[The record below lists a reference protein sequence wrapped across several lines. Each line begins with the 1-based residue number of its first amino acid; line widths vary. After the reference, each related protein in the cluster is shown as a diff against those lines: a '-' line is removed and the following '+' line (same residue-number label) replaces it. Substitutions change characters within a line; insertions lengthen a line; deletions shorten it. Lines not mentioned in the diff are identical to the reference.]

1 MAEARQ
7 EVHEVIPRR
16 TLPRRSAVRVA
27 EDGSLRSQF
36 MRQLITESTSA
47 SHVPNNPMA
56 PRLLVQFWDS
66 SAVPD
71 DVQACLESWAPLEAA
86 RFERMLFDDTSARH
100 FIGDH
105 FSARHIRAFD
115 RCIHPAMRADYFRLC
130 FMLRIGGLYVDADDE
145 YRGADIEPLI
155 GSCRLHLQALC
166 YDTASDSMVDAA
178 DALAATAAT
187 ERIFY
192 VNNNP
197 IIAGPGHAVI
207 ARALERSTA
216 LLLATREANRDI
228 QSLTGPGNLTACLVA
243 HAVEQDAD
251 CEARD
256 FELLTNWDAVAVS
269 TWPLD
274 YRADGRNWRNW
285 VRGETVGRS

>member
-1 MAEARQ
+1 
-7 EVHEVIPRR
+7 
-16 TLPRRSAVRVA
+16 
-27 EDGSLRSQF
+27 
-36 MRQLITESTSA
+36 
-47 SHVPNNPMA
+47 MA
-56 PRLLVQFWDS
+56 PRVLVQFWDDA

-71 DVQACLESWAPLEAA
+71 DVQECRESWAPLEAA
-86 RFERMLFDDTSARH
+86 GFECLLFDDTSARH
-100 FIGDH
+100 FIKDR
-105 FSARHIRAFD
+105 FRARHVRAFD

-145 YRGADIEPLI
+145 YQGADIEPLI

-166 YDTASDSMVDAA
+166 YDTVSDSMVDAA
-178 DALAATAAT
+178 DALAATEAKA
-187 ERIFY
+187 RIFY

-207 ARALERSTA
+207 ARALERSTT

-228 QSLTGPGNLTACLVA
+228 QSLTGPGNLTASLVA
-243 HAVEQDAD
+243 HAVEHDAD
-251 CEARD
+251 GEARD

-269 TWPLD
+269 KWPLG

-285 VRGETVGRS
+285 VRGENVGRS